1 MSELHVVFGTGPLG
15 RWTAEALVKNGK
27 VVRMVNRSGERDG
40 LPVGAEVVASNAYD
54 PENVRRLIQGAAA
67 VYQCAQPGY
76 AEWETK
82 FPPLQAAIIEGVA
95 GSGAR
100 LVIGENLY
108 MYGDP
113 DGKPITEYLPYG
125 ATTRKGQVRARMGEA
140 ALEAH
145 STGRVPVAIG
155 RASDFFGPGVLGS
168 VTGERLFP
176 AILAGKGGQGYGNI
190 DLPHTY
196 TYIEDFG
203 RAMAVLGERPEAL
216 GQAWHVPNSETV
228 STRRFIELA
237 CELAGQP
244 VKVRSLG
251 KTMLRIGGLFIPE
264 AREMVEMAYE
274 FEKPFVVDS
283 SKFEQAFGMQAT
295 PLREALTA
303 TLNWYRQHGEMDR
316 ARKEKGSDTEK
327 RDRATFQV

>member
-15 RWTAEALVKNGK
+15 RWTAEALVKKGK
-27 VVRMVNRSGERDG
+27 VVRMVNRSGERAT
-40 LPVGAEVVASNAYD
+40 LPAGAEVVAGNAYD
-54 PENVRRLIQGAAA
+54 PESVRQLVQGASA

-76 AEWETK
+76 TEWETM
-82 FPPLQAAIIEGVA
+82 FPPLQAAIIEGVS

-113 DGKPITEYLPYG
+113 GGKPIREDLPYQ
-125 ATTRKGQVRARMGEA
+125 ATTRKGRVRAQMAEA

-145 STGRVPVAIG
+145 RTGRVPVAIG

-176 AILAGKGGQGYGNI
+176 TILAGKGGQGYGNV

-203 RAMAVLGERPEAL
+203 NALAVLGERPEAL
-216 GQAWHVPNSETV
+216 GQAWHVSNPETV

-237 CELAGQP
+237 CELAGYP
-244 VKVRSLG
+244 PKVSSIG

-283 SKFEQAFGMQAT
+283 SKFERTFGMQGT
-295 PLREALTA
+295 PLREALSA
-303 TLNWYRQHGEMDR
+303 TLRWYRGQ
-316 ARKEKGSDTEK
+316 
-327 RDRATFQV
+327 

>member
-1 MSELHVVFGTGPLG
+1 MDNDLHVIFGTGPLG
-15 RWTAEALVKNGK
+15 KAVMRALVARGRP
-27 VVRMVNRSGERDG
+27 VRLVNRSGQADVPAR
-40 LPVGAEVVASNAYD
+40 VEVAAGEAYD
-54 PENVRRLIQGAAA
+54 PASVRRLVQGAAT
-67 VYQCAQPGY
+67 VYQCAQPEY
-76 AEWETK
+76 TEWEEK

-108 MYGDP
+108 MYGDT
-113 DGKPITEYLPYG
+113 DGKPITEDLPFRAAG
-125 ATTRKGQVRARMGEA
+125 KKGRTRAQMAEA

-145 STGRVPVAIG
+145 RSGRLPVAIG
-155 RASDFFGPGVLGS
+155 RASDFFGPEALGS

-176 AILAGKGGQGYGNI
+176 AILAGKGGQGYGNV

-203 RAMAVLGERPEAL
+203 KAMAVLGERPEAL
-216 GQAWHVPNSETV
+216 GQAWHVPNPETV

-237 CELAGQP
+237 CQLAGQP
-244 VKVRSLG
+244 PRVSSLG

-264 AREMVEMAYE
+264 AREMLEMAYE

-283 SKFEQAFGMQAT
+283 TKFERTFGMKGT

-303 TLNWYRQHGEMDR
+303 TLDWYRQHPV
-316 ARKEKGSDTEK
+316 K
-327 RDRATFQV
+327 